1 MKAKDIKT
9 LITSGTIIL
18 AGSLYFIFSDKPN
31 ESVQQQMDSK
41 IEQTSSVAI
50 STQYAE
56 KATGKSL
63 QQVKLLSVNDGD
75 TFKVEMGGE
84 KKSVRLLM
92 IDTPEM
98 NYDKGQPMAF
108 AEEAKAYTEKLL
120 KEAKTI
126 EVLLDKGPSED
137 NYGRLLAYVYID
149 GKMLQES
156 LLETGYGAI
165 RYVNEPNN
173 SLEEELREIQ
183 AKAEKAKVGIWSIE
197 GYFENNR
204 FQDVSGK

>member
-18 AGSLYFIFSDKPN
+18 AGSLYLLFKPD
-31 ESVQQQMDSK
+31 ETVQQQTNTQV
-41 IEQTSSVAI
+41 EQTSTLTI

-56 KATGKSL
+56 KSTGNKL
-63 QQVKLLSVNDGD
+63 QQVSLLSVNDGD
-75 TFKVEMGGE
+75 TFKVEMDGK

-98 NYDKGQPMAF
+98 NYDQGQPMPF

-126 EVLLDKGPSED
+126 EVLLDKGPKED
-137 NYGRLLAYVYID
+137 NYERLLAYVYVD
-149 GKMLQES
+149 GKLLQES
-156 LLETGYGAI
+156 LLEAGYGAI
-165 RYVNEPNN
+165 RYVKEPNN
-173 SLEEELREIQ
+173 SLEQELRQVQ
-183 AKAEKAKVGIWSIE
+183 AKAEKAKLGIWSIE

-204 FQDVSGK
+204 FQDSIGK